1 MLLIGNLGVSG
12 LGMILISELARGS
25 ARREV
30 LFTTALLL
38 SSLFGTV
45 LGVACVI
52 VLPRVSPQLAPLVA
66 APTSAAVFVAGVI
79 LTGLT
84 LVLDQALVGLLR
96 GELQL
101 MRNAI
106 FALAKLGLLAAA
118 GAWLA
123 GADGVTIYST
133 WVGGNIA
140 SLAGLIATSGAWRA
154 RRRVLRACR
163 PDWELVRRLRTT
175 TLAHHALC
183 LALQLPGLALPV
195 LVAVLLST
203 TATAYFYAAWMIANA
218 VFVLPVALTTSVYA
232 VTAREPLALSRRIRF
247 TLCLSIVAGVLTN
260 SVVQVGANHVL
271 GLFGGDYAQQAAP
284 CLRLLALAVFPLIV
298 KDHYVAIYRI
308 RSQVFRTAL
317 VTAGGGAL
325 ELAAAAVGANVGGL
339 TGLSVGWLA
348 ALCGEAIIIAAP
360 VLGAVLDGGG
370 LRLWPRQPPRLG
382 SRAVGVVAAP
392 HE

>member
-1 MLLIGNLGVSG
+1 
-12 LGMILISELARGS
+12 
-25 ARREV
+25 
-30 LFTTALLL
+30 
-38 SSLFGTV
+38 
-45 LGVACVI
+45 
-52 VLPRVSPQLAPLVA
+52 
-66 APTSAAVFVAGVI
+66 
-79 LTGLT
+79 
-84 LVLDQALVGLLR
+84 
-96 GELQL
+96 
-101 MRNAI
+101 
-106 FALAKLGLLAAA
+106 
-118 GAWLA
+118 
-123 GADGVTIYST
+123 
-133 WVGGNIA
+133 
-140 SLAGLIATSGAWRA
+140 
-154 RRRVLRACR
+154 
-163 PDWELVRRLRTT
+163 
-175 TLAHHALC
+175 
-183 LALQLPGLALPV
+183 
-195 LVAVLLST
+195 
-203 TATAYFYAAWMIANA
+203 MIANA